1 MAVARARAESKPKE
15 ENPRPPFGS
24 VDGKWNPS
32 GRSRLVS
39 NEELERI
46 RPLIPTIAAGF
57 PRGLQRMMPD
67 APLENVLAA
76 LWRDG
81 TVIIENAV
89 SEECCDRTIEE
100 MGPYLKGEFG
110 DDFGGRTTE
119 RLGGVVARA
128 PSSCEIVAHP
138 LLIKLCE
145 GVLGRQIL
153 NMTFDELLDTCA
165 SSPSLVQMFSVL
177 SLILPSLV
185 QMFSR

>member
-1 MAVARARAESKPKE
+1 MSGERCDLARANESKPKQE
-15 ENPRPPFGS
+15 MPSAPFGA
-24 VDGKWNPS
+24 VDGTWNPS
-32 GRSRLVS
+32 GRRRLVS
-39 NEELERI
+39 NEELERM
-46 RPLIPTIAAGF
+46 RPLIPTIAASF
-57 PRGLQRMMPD
+57 PRGLQRMTSD

-81 TVIIENAV
+81 TVIIEQAV
-89 SEECCDRTIEE
+89 SEECCDRTVQE
-100 MGPYLKGEFG
+100 MGPYLKGKFG

-153 NMTFDELLDTCA
+153 NMTAEELLDTCA
-165 SSPSLVQMFSVL
+165 FCSSLVQIVA
-177 SLILPSLV
+177 
-185 QMFSR
+185 R